1 MSMLHVIYDLGNKN
15 RLYKSRKVI
24 YDLSM

>member
-1 MSMLHVIYDLGNKN
+1 MLHVIYDLGNKN